1 MPATAWYKRPTTA
14 IVSVEVERRSS
25 AALAAAGILI
35 LSVAIV
41 AMVTPLL
48 KTLSFPSLA
57 LGGSPPVIE
66 TGELVVSA
74 ELMSPQDELALS
86 GATFVIS
93 SATGAVFPDYVTNG
107 SGIFVAPLLPGEY
120 SITTSDPRFFAQASL
135 HISSGNIT
143 EYYLR
148 VTQTDSYPSFYDAV
162 DSDSSGFLDS
172 TESLFVT
179 IPSGDIS
186 LSVSSNVTI
195 TYLNAFFF
203 SLVSESSSS
212 PVAPIVTVS
221 ALATVVSSDVRDG
234 SLYLVLGPSSTIPLR
249 GIILISVS
257 TYSVFDRVSYPGSS

>member
-74 ELMSPQDELALS
+74 VLMSPQGEFGLS

-93 SATGAVFPDYVTNG
+93 SATGPVFPDYVTNS
-107 SGIFVAPLLPGEY
+107 SGIFVAILPPGEY
-120 SITTSDPRFFAQASL
+120 SITTSDPLFSAQASFA
-135 HISSGNIT
+135 ISSGNVT

-179 IPSGDIS
+179 IPSGAIS
-186 LSVSSNVTI
+186 LNVSSGVTI

-203 SLVSESSSS
+203 STVSGYSSI
-212 PVAPIVTVS
+212 PITPIVTVS
-221 ALATVVSSDVRDG
+221 APATVVSSDVRDG
-234 SLYLVLGPSSTIPLR
+234 SLYLVLRPSSAIQLR

-257 TYSVFDRVSYPGSS
+257 TYTVFDHISYPGSS